1 MLSKKIL
8 IIGLI
13 VIIAII
19 LITIFA
25 IPKQVEITTVKVGS
39 LPVIQG
45 LPWYLAIEK
54 GYFKEK
60 GINVE
65 FTKFEAP
72 NLIIDALLQD
82 QIDFSSTSG
91 ATGITGIAEFK
102 NPGKLKIYAISGGY
116 IENQNEALM
125 ISIDSNLGNIK
136 ELKGKKLG
144 ILAGTIQ
151 WRTIAR
157 ELLSLNGLNFDKD
170 LTIVELAPSIQIQA
184 LASKQVDAVLALE
197 PIPTIMKEKGV
208 GKELMSA
215 PVEKLIANPIYPGA
229 GAVRT
234 EFAEKNP
241 ELTKK
246 IINIID
252 KAIKEIEK
260 NPDDARKYLVNY
272 TPLDQTTI
280 NKAPISTFK
289 MYYQINDVD
298 KESLQKFW
306 NLFTKYN
313 VIDGK
318 IDFDKIVLKE

>member
-1 MLSKKIL
+1 MLTKKTI

-13 VIIAII
+13 IVIAIV
-19 LITIFA
+19 LITIMAF
-25 IPKQVEITTVKVGS
+25 PKEETNTIKVGY

-54 GYFKEK
+54 GYFKEE
-60 GINVE
+60 GINIE

-72 NLIIDALLQD
+72 NLIIDALLQEKL
-82 QIDFSSTSG
+82 DFSSTSG
-91 ATGITGIAEFK
+91 ATGITGIAEYK
-102 NPGKLKIYAISGGY
+102 NPGKLKIYGIAGGY
-116 IENQNEALM
+116 IENQNEAIM
-125 ISIDSNLGNIK
+125 ISIDSNIK
-136 ELKGKKLG
+136 SIVELKGKKLG

-151 WRTIAR
+151 WRTIAKEILLQN
-157 ELLSLNGLNFDKD
+157 ELDFDKD
-170 LTIVELAPSIQIQA
+170 LTIIELAPGLQIQA
-184 LASKQVDAVLALE
+184 LISKQVDAVLALE
-197 PIPTIMKEKGV
+197 PIPTIMKEKNV

-234 EFAEKNP
+234 EFFEKNP
-241 ELTKK
+241 EITKK

-260 NPDDARKYLVNY
+260 NPNAARKYLINY

-280 NKAPISTFK
+280 DMVPISTFK
-289 MYYQINDVD
+289 MYYQINNVD

-306 NLFTKYN
+306 GLFTKYK
-313 VIDGK
+313 VIDGE